1 MNEIER
7 QHQIRELMDEF
18 GLEEE
23 DAAFGVRLAAGE
35 TKGDLQVI
43 TLPLP
48 EDEARRYA
56 DLLIEQHGFTF
67 DEATRYVAG
76 DRNVI
81 DAVAARRRAAEEHD
95 QSNARAS
102 RAPLLSAD

>member
-7 QHQIRELMDEF
+7 QHRIQELIDEF

-23 DAAFGVRLAAGE
+23 DAAFAVRLAAGE

-56 DLLIEQHGFTF
+56 QLLIEQHGFTF

-76 DRNVI
+76 DRTAI
-81 DAVAARRRAAEEHD
+81 DAVAARRRAADERD
-95 QSNARAS
+95 QAIAPAS
-102 RAPLLSAD
+102 RIPRLSAD